1 MAKWINLLEVVYP
14 IGSIYQS
21 TKSVS
26 PASIVGGT
34 WNAVQDKFLL
44 GCGEEFIANS
54 EGGEIKH
61 TLTTAEMPSHT
72 HPAGSS
78 NQNPYFYS
86 FSHAHSTEE
95 ADGGWSGST
104 YKYPRVTAS
113 GTISETT
120 SIRAAGGG
128 NLTTIYL
135 LIMQFIFGRE
145 FLSTRGGAK

>member
-54 EGGEIKH
+54 EGGEIEH

-128 NLTTIYL
+128 QSHNNIPPYYAIY
-135 LIMQFIFGRE
+135 IWERV
-145 FLSTRGGAK
+145 S